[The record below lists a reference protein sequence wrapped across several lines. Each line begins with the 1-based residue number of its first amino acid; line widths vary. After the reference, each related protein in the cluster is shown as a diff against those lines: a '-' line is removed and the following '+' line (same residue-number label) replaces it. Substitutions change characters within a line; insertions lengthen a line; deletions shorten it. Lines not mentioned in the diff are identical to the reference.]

1 MKRLLHIAMCF
12 VAAFLM
18 VPVEGDCSEITE
30 FELETEVMLECV
42 RSTVSEDTLEPTVR
56 LVRATMP
63 RNEQHMLG
71 REKCTRP
78 VSVSPRIVYC
88 VFRE

>member
-42 RSTVSEDTLEPTVR
+42 RSTLPEDTLEPTVR

-71 REKCTRP
+71 REKCTRS
-78 VSVSPRIVYC
+78 VSVNPRIVYC

>member
-30 FELETEVMLECV
+30 FELEAEVMLECV
-42 RSTVSEDTLEPTVR
+42 RSILPEDTLEPTVR
-56 LVRATMP
+56 LVRAAMP
-63 RNEQHMLG
+63 RNEQHVLG
-71 REKCTRP
+71 REECTRP
-78 VSVSPRIVYC
+78 VSVSPRIIYC